1 MTVSRFRTII
11 YIVAAIVSL
20 AGLADAT
27 YLSVQA
33 LTGETLGCG
42 GSPIVSG
49 SWVVRTPDRRIPVAL
64 FGMLAYFGAFS
75 FATFAAFG
83 YARARTFLIPTIGAM
98 FLGTLWLLYVQ
109 AFLLH
114 AYCRYCLFSCGNHV
128 SAGRAGD
135 CSAARTRQIG
145 LISRPLSC
153 LAHSLAL
160 AHAL

>member
-20 AGLADAT
+20 VGLADAN

-42 GSPIVSG
+42 GSPDCFKVLG
-49 SWVVRTPDRRIPVAL
+49 SSYARVGGIPVAL
-64 FGMLAYFGAFS
+64 FGALAYFSAFT

-83 YARARTFLIPTIGAM
+83 YARARTFLIPTIAAM
-98 FLGTLWLLYVQ
+98 FLSTLWFLYVQ

-114 AYCRYCLFSCGNHV
+114 AYCRYCLFSAATTFLL
-128 SAGRAGD
+128 AGLAIALPPGRD
-135 CSAARTRQIG
+135 
-145 LISRPLSC
+145 RPAS
-153 LAHSLAL
+153 
-160 AHAL
+160 